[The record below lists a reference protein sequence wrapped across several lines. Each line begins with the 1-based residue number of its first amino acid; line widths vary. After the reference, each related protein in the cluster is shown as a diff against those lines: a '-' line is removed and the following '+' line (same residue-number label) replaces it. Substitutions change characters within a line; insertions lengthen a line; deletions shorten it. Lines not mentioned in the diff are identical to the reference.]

1 MNVLRVAG
9 CLCLVLVATRVGNN
23 ATGAEAARTVAV
35 DRSDIALG
43 PHTKSIADHQ
53 IGDICDETEYDLP
66 RFPGEYSFI
75 SDSLHLAPQRADDE
89 PLSDGIWDGNDLPA
103 GRPVDSTAERGA
115 FYGQVD
121 VLFWMQETRLNSQ
134 PIVVDANTGAT
145 FLSTSNLDSNGAP
158 GVRAT
163 VGRRLCNGKALELS
177 YLGLYPSGASATAIS
192 PDPDAFLIFPDNF
205 FGNVFVSM
213 NAATANYS
221 TSLNGLAA
229 NLVCG
234 DCDCECGDACGECG
248 IESYQRPLS
257 VNWIA
262 GLRYIN
268 LRDQLN
274 ISAQRVVN
282 EEVEEGVY
290 NIRTVNNL
298 YGAQLG
304 ARVRRWPHP
313 WGWEASGTGGVF
325 ANDAS
330 QEQYV
335 TDFPNFP
342 LRPNTSRSD
351 DTVAFVGEMNL
362 TALYRL
368 SSVWVLRGGYS
379 VFWIDGVALAPDQLD
394 FNFATAPSGDQL
406 DTNGSILFHGVNV
419 GLEANW

>member
-1 MNVLRVAG
+1 MSRLFWMLCSESEWIAMNKFSVAG
-9 CLCLVLVATRVGNN
+9 CLYLVLITTN
-23 ATGAEAARTVAV
+23 ARGVVTAFETAPTVSGAGYESAAH
-35 DRSDIALG
+35 S
-43 PHTKSIADHQ
+43 
-53 IGDICDETEYDLP
+53 Y
-66 RFPGEYSFI
+66 I
-75 SDSLHLAPQRADDE
+75 SESLDSVPQQLEDV
-89 PLSDGIWDGNDLPA
+89 PLSDGVWEGSELTA
-103 GRPVDSTAERGA
+103 SRRVDSTTQGGA

-121 VLFWMQETRLNSQ
+121 ALFWMQETRLNDQ
-134 PIVVDANTGAT
+134 AIIVDANTGAT
-145 FLSTSNLDSNGAP
+145 FLSTSDLDSNGAP
-158 GVRAT
+158 GVKAT
-163 VGRRLCNGKALELS
+163 VGKRLCNGKALELS
-177 YLGLYPSGASATAIS
+177 YLGLYPGSASATAIS
-192 PDPDAFLIFPDNF
+192 PDADAFLIFPGNF
-205 FGNVFVSM
+205 FGNVFVGM

-221 TSLNGLAA
+221 TALNGLAA

-234 DCDCECGDACGECG
+234 NCDCECGDACCDEYVS
-248 IESYQRPLS
+248 ESYRRPLS

-282 EEVEEGVY
+282 GEVEEGVY
-290 NIRTVNNL
+290 NVRTVNNL

-304 ARVRRWPHP
+304 ARVRRRPHP
-313 WGWEASGTGGVF
+313 WGWEASGAGGVF

-335 TDFPNFP
+335 TDFPDFP
-342 LRPNTSRSD
+342 LRPTTSRSD
-351 DTVAFVGEMNL
+351 DTVAFVGEINL

-368 SSVWVLRGGYS
+368 SRVWVVRAGYS